1 MEISLQPTQE
11 VAQSPDKVAEK
22 QKLKKATQDFEAF
35 FLQSIWKAMRK
46 TVGQGIKSKTSES
59 RLYTEM
65 MDEVFANNMSKTNK
79 FGLGDVLYKTLE
91 KSVDAVILPA
101 SDTDKK
107 V

>member
-1 MEISLQPTQE
+1 
-11 VAQSPDKVAEK
+11 
-22 QKLKKATQDFEAF
+22 
-35 FLQSIWKAMRK
+35 
-46 TVGQGIKSKTSES
+46 
-59 RLYTEM
+59 M